1 MTPRMLALS
10 AALAC
15 AITPAWGSDL
25 VTSVTRQLLKQG
37 YSDITTSQTWL
48 GRTRIIAIGE
58 DSRREIIVNPRTGEI
73 LRDFWQD
80 IDDDDDDDDDDGEN
94 RLLKRADDDRDK
106 DGEKDR
112 GKDSDKDGDKDTDK
126 EAN

>member
-80 IDDDDDDDDDDGEN
+80 IDDDDDDDGEN
-94 RLLKRADDDRDK
+94 WLLKRADDDRDK

-112 GKDSDKDGDKDTDK
+112 GKDRGKDGDKDTDK
-126 EAN
+126 EAD

>member
-1 MTPRMLALS
+1 MTPRMIALS

-15 AITPAWGSDL
+15 TISPAWGSDL

-37 YSDITTSQTWL
+37 YSDISTSQTWL
-48 GRTRIIAIGE
+48 GRTRIIAIGD

-80 IDDDDDDDDDDGEN
+80 LDDSDDDDDDDSEN
-94 RLLKRADDDRDK
+94 RLLKRAEKDADKDRDK
-106 DGEKDR
+106 DR
-112 GKDSDKDGDKDTDK
+112 NKDSNKDSEK
-126 EAN
+126 EAD

>member
-80 IDDDDDDDDDDGEN
+80 IDDDDDDDGEN

-112 GKDSDKDGDKDTDK
+112 GKDRGKDGDKDTDK
-126 EAN
+126 EAD

>member
-80 IDDDDDDDDDDGEN
+80 IDDDDDDDDDDDGEN

-106 DGEKDR
+106 DG
-112 GKDSDKDGDKDTDK
+112 DKDTDK
-126 EAN
+126 EAD

>member
-112 GKDSDKDGDKDTDK
+112 GKDGDKDTDK
-126 EAN
+126 EAD

>member
-1 MTPRMLALS
+1 M
-10 AALAC
+10 
-15 AITPAWGSDL
+15 
-25 VTSVTRQLLKQG
+25 LKQG

-80 IDDDDDDDDDDGEN
+80 IDDDDDDDDDGEN

-106 DGEKDR
+106 DG
-112 GKDSDKDGDKDTDK
+112 DKDTDK
-126 EAN
+126 EAD

>member
-80 IDDDDDDDDDDGEN
+80 IDDDDDDDDDDDGEN

-112 GKDSDKDGDKDTDK
+112 GKDGDKDTDK
-126 EAN
+126 EAD

>member
-48 GRTRIIAIGE
+48 GGHPYYCH
-58 DSRREIIVNPRTGEI
+58 RRRQPPRDYREP
-73 LRDFWQD
+73 
-80 IDDDDDDDDDDGEN
+80 
-94 RLLKRADDDRDK
+94 AH
-106 DGEKDR
+106 R
-112 GKDSDKDGDKDTDK
+112 GNS
-126 EAN
+126 ARFLARHRRR